1 MIDNQN
7 RNTIFD
13 TITGLILIRKTDPMA
28 FDTSTQDLFLETWR
42 QELERTDP
50 RHWDHEA
57 VKSLYAT
64 AMRLDESYKTL
75 EATLEQ
81 EVSLSSRVVDF
92 QYPPNAPSLDYPLL
106 YIELCY
112 TKTPFP

>member
-1 MIDNQN
+1 
-7 RNTIFD
+7 
-13 TITGLILIRKTDPMA
+13 MA

-81 EVSLSSRVVDF
+81 EVSPSSRVVDF
-92 QYPPNAPSLDYPLL
+92 QYPPTAPSLAYPLL
-106 YIELCY
+106 CIVLSYAKI
-112 TKTPFP
+112 PFP